1 MNPPKRVP
9 VSPPL
14 PVAPPLGS
22 KVCHVPPPVTSCGL
36 PGFERNVPDPMSV
49 IFDPSVARAD
59 ATPPAESVPV
69 AKLTSM
75 MSHRMPWLLAEALK
89 LGEDPAVFD
98 ASILSAGVPLSHP

>member
-1 MNPPKRVP
+1 
-9 VSPPL
+9 
-14 PVAPPLGS
+14 
-22 KVCHVPPPVTSCGL
+22 
-36 PGFERNVPDPMSV
+36 MSV
-49 IFDPSVARAD
+49 IFDPSLARAD

-98 ASILSAGVPLSHP
+98 ASILEAGVHLSHP